1 MRKSASKVW
10 GQIFCCRSAKIS
22 DLCSG
27 TILDNA
33 NGMNDKAEKR
43 KFLGSLI
50 IPLILVALMWLV
62 KTIEVSFGID
72 LGRWGVVPH
81 TAKGLIGIFTLP
93 FLHGSWEHL
102 LSNSVPILVLGTA
115 LYYCYPTLANRV
127 MLITYLASGLLTWGI
142 GNPHSVHIGASALV
156 YGMNLFLITSGF
168 IRGNRMLIVIALIM
182 VFLYGS
188 FIWGMIP
195 ALAIPQ
201 NISWEGHLSGAII
214 GVLLALFLRKE
225 GPQKEVY
232 HWEEDEEDEDKAL
245 HGPQGP
251 QTHGPAS
258 TNEESEEKPYWD
270 VPMPSNDELT
280 VRYRFRH

>member
-1 MRKSASKVW
+1 M
-10 GQIFCCRSAKIS
+10 
-22 DLCSG
+22 DE
-27 TILDNA
+27 
-33 NGMNDKAEKR
+33 KAEKR

-50 IPLILVALMWLV
+50 IPLIIVALMWLV
-62 KTIEVSFGID
+62 KIIEVSFGIS
-72 LGRWGVVPH
+72 LSRWGITPH
-81 TAKGLIGIFTLP
+81 SAKGLIGILTLP

-127 MLITYLASGLLTWGI
+127 LLITYLASGLLTWCI
-142 GNPHSVHIGASALV
+142 GDPNSTHIGASALV
-156 YGMNLFLITSGF
+156 YGLNLFLIASGF
-168 IRGNRMLIVIALIM
+168 IRGNRLLIVISLIM

-195 ALAIPQ
+195 SLAIPQ

-214 GVLLALFLRKE
+214 GVLLAVFLRKE

-232 HWEEDEEDEDKAL
+232 HWEEEDDESTAL
-245 HGPQGP
+245 RPFERPQEPQAQGP
-251 QTHGPAS
+251 DVNNSTDSESDDSIGSAS
-258 TNEESEEKPYWD
+258 DEKPYWD

-280 VRYRFRH
+280 VQYRFRR